1 MPRDL
6 PLSNGKLLVNFDLD
20 YRIRDVYFPWVGQEN
35 HTRGQEFRFGVW
47 ADGRFSWM
55 GPEWEKDLRYRDDTL
70 VTEVMLT
77 NKELGLTIRCQDA
90 VDFQLDVYLK
100 RMEVRDTSGAA
111 RDVRLF
117 FCHDFHLYG
126 HEIGDTAFFDP
137 RSGSIIHYKQ
147 SRYFLANCRAAGN
160 DAGDYFSCGFRDAT
174 GIQSSWKD
182 AEDGELAGS
191 PNAWGFAEST
201 VGVRLSLAPGGSQ
214 QACYWIAAGTD
225 YNEVTHLNTLVG
237 EHTPSALIQRTA
249 SYWEAWCRRDNR
261 PLADLPREITD
272 LYQRSLLILRS
283 QIDNRGAIVAAND
296 SDIVRFGGD
305 TYSYVW
311 GRDGAFVAAA
321 LEKAGY
327 PELCQR
333 FFAFCNDAL
342 SAGGYLFQHYNP
354 DGTLASNWHGWVLDG
369 REVLPIQEDSTA
381 LVLWAL
387 WIHYSCSKD
396 IDFIR
401 PLYEKLVLK
410 GGDFLVSYRDP
421 ETCLPTP
428 SYDLWEERYGVHAYT
443 VAAVIAGLRAA
454 AQFAD
459 VFGDRGR
466 VDTYRAAADAMV
478 EGIERHLYHPGLER
492 YARSGYRDESGYMLD
507 EFVDISLLGLATLG
521 VLDPADARIV
531 RTVDAVRERLLCR
544 TSVGGIARY
553 PDDQYQRDG
562 DVPTDVPGNPWF
574 ISTLWLGE
582 YEIARART
590 LDELRQALPY
600 LQWCATNALAS
611 GVMAEQVHPVTGA
624 PLSVSPLT
632 WSHSAFVWVVLA
644 YVEKFEAMMNSA

>member
-1 MPRDL
+1 
-6 PLSNGKLLVNFDLD
+6 
-20 YRIRDVYFPWVGQEN
+20 
-35 HTRGQEFRFGVW
+35 
-47 ADGRFSWM
+47 
-55 GPEWEKDLRYRDDTL
+55 
-70 VTEVMLT
+70 
-77 NKELGLTIRCQDA
+77 
-90 VDFQLDVYLK
+90 
-100 RMEVRDTSGAA
+100 
-111 RDVRLF
+111 
-117 FCHDFHLYG
+117 
-126 HEIGDTAFFDP
+126 
-137 RSGSIIHYKQ
+137 
-147 SRYFLANCRAAGN
+147 
-160 DAGDYFSCGFRDAT
+160 
-174 GIQSSWKD
+174 
-182 AEDGELAGS
+182 
-191 PNAWGFAEST
+191 
-201 VGVRLSLAPGGSQ
+201 
-214 QACYWIAAGTD
+214 
-225 YNEVTHLNTLVG
+225 
-237 EHTPSALIQRTA
+237 
-249 SYWEAWCRRDNR
+249 
-261 PLADLPREITD
+261 
-272 LYQRSLLILRS
+272 
-283 QIDNRGAIVAAND
+283 
-296 SDIVRFGGD
+296 
-305 TYSYVW
+305 
-311 GRDGAFVAAA
+311 
-321 LEKAGY
+321 
-327 PELCQR
+327 
-333 FFAFCNDAL
+333 
-342 SAGGYLFQHYNP
+342 
-354 DGTLASNWHGWVLDG
+354 VLDG

-600 LQWCATNALAS
+600 LQWCAKNALAS